1 MVMST
6 VGQRQLIT
14 LKCLSDKPNPN
25 YVFLD
30 GRTQDGIVQ
39 LVPDTDKFTG
49 THWELVDLGRG
60 KAALKCLSD
69 KPNPNYVFLDGRT
82 QDGIVQLVSN
92 TDKFTGT
99 HWALV
104 DLGKGKAALKC
115 LSDEPNPN
123 YVFLDG
129 RTQDGVVRLA
139 PTTDEH
145 YLGTHWSIA
154 IIPPPPVPSAF
165 VKFNG
170 HPDSYA
176 RVGDASDTHL
186 TTNLT
191 MEAMIRW
198 HGVHGYAGCVISK
211 PRFDSEKSSGTGYAL
226 GLSDG
231 KPGLGI
237 ITASGAN
244 RSGAAARTPTSA
256 NVWTAVS
263 VTYDG
268 KRALTYVDGVE
279 VGRQEWPN
287 VDNIAQG
294 STGILIGREF
304 LGALPER
311 AFGGDLADVR
321 IWNQA
326 LSAET
331 IAAWRGKPSLEG
343 HPNLG
348 ALVARWLF
356 NEGQG
361 TVAKDSSGHGHAATL
376 ANGAAWG

>member
-1 MVMST
+1 MT
-6 VGQRQLIT
+6 VSARLSNAIAMATQLRAGSSARAVG
-14 LKCLSDKPNPN
+14 LS
-25 YVFLD
+25 
-30 GRTQDGIVQ
+30 
-39 LVPDTDKFTG
+39 
-49 THWELVDLGRG
+49 
-60 KAALKCLSD
+60 KAA
-69 KPNPNYVFLDGRT
+69 T
-82 QDGIVQLVSN
+82 QGSEDPVAAATEVAE
-92 TDKFTGT
+92 
-99 HWALV
+99 ALV
-104 DLGKGKAALKC
+104 AAGFDPTTVAQALVAPSVYPNLMAQQLATVMLSTHVAPNLTRDELGTILRATDHYTDADINAALEA
-115 LSDEPNPN
+115 LYP
-123 YVFLDG
+123 
-129 RTQDGVVRLA
+129 A
-139 PTTDEH
+139 
-145 YLGTHWSIA
+145 
-154 IIPPPPVPSAF
+154 PPVPSAF
-165 VKFNG
+165 VEFNG
-170 HPDSYA
+170 HPDGTGSYA
-176 RVGDASDTHL
+176 LVGDAPDSHL

-191 MEAMIRW
+191 IEAMIRW
-198 HGVHGYAGCVISK
+198 HGANGYAGCVSK
-211 PRFDSEKSSGTGYAL
+211 PRFDSRGSSGTGYAL
-226 GLSDG
+226 CLWDG
-231 KPGLGI
+231 KPMLGI

-244 RSGAAARTPTSA
+244 RSGAVARTPIPA

-304 LGALPER
+304 LAAYPER

-348 ALVARWLF
+348 AMVGRWLF

-361 TVAKDSSGHGHAATL
+361 KVAKDSSGHGHDATL
-376 ANGAAWG
+376 ANGAAWHPPAPPPPHGGKSHDLSRQVTRG